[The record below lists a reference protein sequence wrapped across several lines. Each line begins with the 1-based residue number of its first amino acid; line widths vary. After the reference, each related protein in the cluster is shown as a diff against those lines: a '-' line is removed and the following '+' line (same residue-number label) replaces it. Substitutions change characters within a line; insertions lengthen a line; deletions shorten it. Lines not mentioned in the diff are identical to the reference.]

1 MSVYFTYC
9 GGDRI
14 EDKVLWEPAFDMVW
28 VRTPNGRNQ
37 DAMGYRANMW
47 TIKH

>member
-14 EDKVLWEPAFDMVW
+14 EDKVLWEPAFDMV
-28 VRTPNGRNQ
+28 GL
-37 DAMGYRANMW
+37 DS
-47 TIKH
+47 